1 MVKITNMDIQQKV
14 IDTAQRAAIIWAT
27 KKGLQWTGTLVKLG
41 LIAGAGYYV
50 YTLVRDYKNDKI
62 YLEEFEDEYYGI

>member
-1 MVKITNMDIQQKV
+1 MDIQQKV
-14 IDTAQRAAIIWAT
+14 IGAAKRGAVIWAA

-50 YTLVRDYKNDKI
+50 YTVVRDYKNDHS
-62 YLEEFEDEYYGI
+62 YLDEFEDDYYRGV